1 MYLFLCSADLS
12 ECLWARTFNY
22 RFILLEI
29 SRKKCI
35 YCVQSVSCEL
45 SCQITLLCFIFA
57 YPTCK
62 ILLFL
67 CKWIWICPFLHA
79 QCSLSKKWWL
89 WRWRWRRPRM
99 DHAPKRFVYL
109 SVFSQV
115 DHCTCDVH
123 KTDQAFPFREIKA
136 PEAFLS
142 PFNFY
147 YFFLFCWNT
156 SKREGEKVSFAI
168 VSKLFRL
175 VFCCCLLLKEKLR
188 SATRR
193 TQLKCDQF
201 INSIRWILVILYD
214 TGKICNVDRQK
225 Y

>member
-1 MYLFLCSADLS
+1 MSVCEREHLIIGLYVWKYREKSVFFVFSLFLES
-12 ECLWARTFNY
+12 
-22 RFILLEI
+22 
-29 SRKKCI
+29 SR
-35 YCVQSVSCEL
+35 VRS
-45 SCQITLLCFIFA
+45 LLCFIFA
-57 YPTCK
+57 HPTCK

-67 CKWIWICPFLHA
+67 WKWIWIWICPFLHA
-79 QCSLSKKWWL
+79 QCSLSKKRWL
-89 WRWRWRRPRM
+89 WRWRWRRM

-147 YFFLFCWNT
+147 YFFFFCWNT
-156 SKREGEKVSFAI
+156 TKREAEKVSFAI

-175 VFCCCLLLKEKLR
+175 VFWCCCLLLKEKLR

-193 TQLKCDQF
+193 TQMW
-201 INSIRWILVILYD
+201 SIYKFHTLDFGYSLWH
-214 TGKICNVDRQK
+214 RQNM
-225 Y
+225 